1 MLLDVKL
8 FKLAG
13 IGRAWD
19 DPVTMHSRSFTFEA
33 MLHGQEIMA
42 QAAEL
47 RLLAQELRA
56 KRFQLIKQLGAR
68 GKI

>member
-1 MLLDVKL
+1 MY
-8 FKLAG
+8 
-13 IGRAWD
+13 
-19 DPVTMHSRSFTFEA
+19 SRSFTFEA

-47 RLLAQELRA
+47 RLVAQELRA
-56 KRFQLIKQLGAR
+56 KRVQLINELRKR